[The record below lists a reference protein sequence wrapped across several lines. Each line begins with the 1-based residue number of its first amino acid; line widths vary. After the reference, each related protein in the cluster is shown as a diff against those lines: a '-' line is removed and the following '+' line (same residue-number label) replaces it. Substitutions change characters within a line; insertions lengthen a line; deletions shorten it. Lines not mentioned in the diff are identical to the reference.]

1 MVLSLSVYRKDKVM
15 QRIVR
20 SLKYRF
26 FKLFKREE
34 GQITF
39 TSEIGRWIYLL
50 SSLESVK
57 VIVEI
62 GVWNGKGSSNIVC
75 RGIESNLN
83 KYRDTMAFGLEIS
96 LDQYRI
102 ANRALRRYPF
112 YKLIHGKIVEEYQL
126 DHSGLNFNEEKWIIE
141 DIKNMKSC
149 PNVIEILPN
158 FIDLLL
164 LDGGEFSTYSEFKA
178 LEDRLIGWV
187 LLDDTNT
194 RKCKKLFLEL
204 SESDSYNLIY
214 SSDERN
220 GVAVFRKAN

>member
-1 MVLSLSVYRKDKVM
+1 
-15 QRIVR
+15 
-20 SLKYRF
+20 
-26 FKLFKREE
+26 
-34 GQITF
+34 
-39 TSEIGRWIYLL
+39 
-50 SSLESVK
+50 
-57 VIVEI
+57 
-62 GVWNGKGSSNIVC
+62 
-75 RGIESNLN
+75 
-83 KYRDTMAFGLEIS
+83 
-96 LDQYRI
+96 
-102 ANRALRRYPF
+102 
-112 YKLIHGKIVEEYQL
+112 
-126 DHSGLNFNEEKWIIE
+126 
-141 DIKNMKSC
+141 MKSC

>member
-1 MVLSLSVYRKDKVM
+1 
-15 QRIVR
+15 
-20 SLKYRF
+20 
-26 FKLFKREE
+26 
-34 GQITF
+34 
-39 TSEIGRWIYLL
+39 
-50 SSLESVK
+50 LESVK

-62 GVWNGKGSSNIVC
+62 GVWNGRGSSNIVC
-75 RGIESNLN
+75 RGLESNLN
-83 KYRDTMAFGLEIS
+83 KYRDIVVFGLEIS
-96 LDQYRI
+96 LDQHRI
-102 ANRALRRYPF
+102 ASRALRRYPF
-112 YKLIHGKIVEEYQL
+112 YKLIHGKIVEDYQL

-158 FIDLLL
+158 FIDFLL

-214 SSDERN
+214 SSNERN